1 MVTYAHVGSKVW
13 KATTKAPSQP
23 KAEKLSFLDFQ
34 VLQWE
39 RSIIPQLRLQST
51 DKNML
56 EGHSPIENTLRV
68 FLYLHAN
75 QMRLFIFGRTLLSL
89 NTINESLSHATRA
102 VEGAKDSIRVLDRVN
117 RTSNIY
123 SAQQTSF
130 NHFLV
135 SALAVIFLAVC
146 HAPSQFNDS
155 CREEFFM
162 ALDLVRGFSSQSY
175 IGKKLWR
182 KIKHLKDIG
191 PKLGILSY
199 ERHAGSQPGNL
210 CPGTLSRVSSASAH
224 IPCLSDP
231 VEVSQQWTPS
241 AAMLPP
247 IDDPLDPHELS
258 NELTTLFDSI
268 QPAHR
273 TPLAPDVDSG
283 MIDVYNYGTTEDFS
297 RRFLDL
303 F

>member
-1 MVTYAHVGSKVW
+1 MVAYAHVGSKVW

-23 KAEKLSFLDFQ
+23 MAEKLSFLDFQ
-34 VLQWE
+34 VIQWQ
-39 RSIIPQLRLQST
+39 RSIIPQLQLQPT
-51 DKNML
+51 DENML
-56 EGHSPIENTLRV
+56 EGHSHSENNLRV

-75 QMRLFIFGRTLLSL
+75 QMRLFIFGRTLLSS
-89 NTINESLSHATRA
+89 NTINESISNANR
-102 VEGAKDSIRVLDRVN
+102 VVDVAKDSIRVLDRVN

-123 SAQQTSF
+123 SAQQSSF

-135 SALAVIFLAVC
+135 SALAVLFLAVC
-146 HAPSQFNDS
+146 HAPSQYNDS

-175 IGKKLWR
+175 IGKKLWT

-199 ERHAGSQPGNL
+199 ERQAGCQQGSL
-210 CPGTLSRVSSASAH
+210 CPSTVSQISSTSAH
-224 IPCLSDP
+224 IPRLPDQ
-231 VEVSQQWTPS
+231 VEVPQQWTHS

-247 IDDPLDPHELS
+247 FDDPLDPHELS
-258 NELTTLFDSI
+258 NELTTLFESI
-268 QPAHR
+268 QPLYT
-273 TPLAPDVDSG
+273 TPLASNMDPG
-283 MIDVYNYGTTEDFS
+283 MSDGYNYGTTEDFS